1 MGEIDMER
9 TKNQPAKKQLGVLV
23 DERLWREFRAAAI
36 RQNKTA
42 SAYLEEAMRKALEE
56 CE

>member
-1 MGEIDMER
+1 MER

-36 RQNKTA
+36 RQNKTFLMA